1 MLILATRLNISTKVY
16 ELLGIILTFS
26 GGLYK
31 ISSWAHFT
39 NAHIIPGEGIIH
51 GLKEAAIETEGCD
64 FPRGLL
70 LLAEMSSSG
79 SLATGAYTDKCVEMA
94 LKNKDFVLGFIG
106 SRRFT
111 EESDFIYMTPG
122 VQLKEGTDSL
132 GQQYRTPEMIV
143 ANNLSDVIIVGRGIY
158 GSKNPLEAAREYR
171 KRGWDAYL
179 KRLSQ

>member
-1 MLILATRLNISTKVY
+1 
-16 ELLGIILTFS
+16 
-26 GGLYK
+26 
-31 ISSWAHFT
+31 
-39 NAHIIPGEGIIH
+39 
-51 GLKEAAIETEGCD
+51 
-64 FPRGLL
+64 
-70 LLAEMSSSG
+70 MSSSG

-158 GSKNPLEAAREYR
+158 GSKNPSEAAREYR